1 MVIVSSVLL
10 GVELLV
16 MLQLQ
21 LKVDEVEPEVVG
33 EVVVVAVSD
42 PVDENVMVLDA
53 VPLTEEEA
61 DDELVDEDVAV

>member
-1 MVIVSSVLL
+1 MDIVSSVLL

>member
-1 MVIVSSVLL
+1 
-10 GVELLV
+10 